1 MKTIR
6 LLLLLLVVI
15 PSLAEADMVIGGEIV
30 YRVVKGDTI
39 EHIGAK
45 LGVNWR
51 SIVKNNGIDIRKPL
65 RIGQEIRA
73 DNRKIVPRKIDNG
86 IIINIPDK
94 TLYYFIEG
102 ELVHS
107 FPVGLGKPAWMT
119 PEGKFTIVLKQ
130 KDPTWYVP
138 KSIQRE
144 MEMKGDVVRD
154 IVPPGPNNP
163 LGRYSVKTSLSGILI
178 HETIWPTSVY
188 QYRSHGCIR
197 VLPSDMEE
205 FFNRVEISTSG
216 EILYNTV
223 KVAVSNDGR
232 ILLEVNRDI
241 YRRIVSLD
249 AEAKQMIINAGLE
262 EKVDWQ
268 KVDMVVREKSGIPE
282 DITL

>member
-6 LLLLLLVVI
+6 LLLLLLVV

-51 SIVKNNGIDIRKPL
+51 SIVKDNGIDIRKPL

-73 DNRKIVPRKIDNG
+73 DNRKIIPKKTDHG

-94 TLYYFIEG
+94 TLYYFKEG

-107 FPVGLGKPAWMT
+107 FPVGLGRPSWMT
-119 PEGKFTIVLKQ
+119 PEGKFAVISKQ

-144 MEMKGDVVRD
+144 MKMKGDVVKD
-154 IVPPGPNNP
+154 IVPPGPDNP
-163 LGRYSVKTSLSGILI
+163 LGRYSVKTSLPGILI

-197 VLPSDMEE
+197 VLPGDMEE

-216 EILYNTV
+216 EILYITV
-223 KVAVSNDGR
+223 KVAVSIAGR
-232 ILLEVNRDI
+232 ILLEVNKDI
-241 YRRIVSLD
+241 YGKIGSLD

-268 KVDMVVREKSGIPE
+268 KVDIVVREKSGIPE